1 MARGNLF
8 ASLARDRRLKEDR
21 EFITALARG
30 LSVIESF
37 DRDHSKLTLSEV
49 AARTNLSPAT
59 ARRCLWTLEK
69 LGYVGSEGREYMLLP
84 KVLSLGATFLEAGRF
99 EELIQPVLRDIVT
112 EAGDS
117 ASLGVME
124 GDDVLYLA
132 NFSGKRYVR
141 LTAGAGSRF
150 PAYAVSIGRVL
161 LAALNE
167 AELEAYLDRA
177 RLEQLTPSTITD
189 KARLRGLIEEVRQS
203 GYVVVK
209 DELETG
215 LAAVAVPI
223 RLRSG
228 KVVAGLNCSGFIR
241 GNEDQYLVAARL
253 DVLRRGAARIN
264 EVLRQVPSLSASLE
278 STVATVPASD

>member
-1 MARGNLF
+1 M
-8 ASLARDRRLKEDR
+8 KEDR

-30 LSVIESF
+30 LSVIEAF

-49 AARTNLSPAT
+49 AGRTNLSPAT

-69 LGYVGSEGREYMLLP
+69 LGYVGSEGREFMLRP

-99 EELIQPVLRDIVT
+99 EELIQPVLRDIVA

-161 LAALNE
+161 LAALSDDELDAYLNR
-167 AELEAYLDRA
+167 AEL
-177 RLEQLTPSTITD
+177 QKLTPFTVTE
-189 KARLRGLIEEVRQS
+189 KTRLRSLIEDVRQA
-203 GYVVVK
+203 GYVMVK

-228 KVVAGLNCSGFIR
+228 KVVAGLNCSGFNR
-241 GNEDQYLVAARL
+241 GQDDEDLVAGRL
-253 DVLRRGAARIN
+253 DVLRRGAERIN

-278 STVATVPASD
+278 TTVKQIPVDG